1 MNLGRILGGI
11 LSLVFAI
18 SFINNIDDISDSN
31 PFELI
36 GDNGIV
42 TEESIEIDNY
52 FIEGNNSNVEIIK
65 YTNNQPYSVSLT
77 TSNIRLDCNGLNE
90 RDVELVK
97 NNMKVSSSFSRLNSK
112 DRLSNI
118 NIKPKGTIYI
128 NVIND
133 YNGELPSSDVTCEYS
148 IDIQDF

>member
-1 MNLGRILGGI
+1 M
-11 LSLVFAI
+11 FAI
-18 SFINNIDDISDSN
+18 SFINNMSDSSDSN

-42 TEESIEIDNY
+42 TEENIEIDNY

-65 YTNNQPYSVSLT
+65 YTNNQPYLVSLT

-118 NIKPKGTIYI
+118 NIKPKETIYI
-128 NVIND
+128 NAIND
-133 YNGELPSSDVTCEYS
+133 YNGELLSSDVTCEYS